1 MWRTILQLGSL
12 GVLTLAAGTVYI
24 RTTGKLDFFVKPD
37 RYPNTQCRRAG
48 GESQPATGPVQEPNE
63 NGGSEPPPPPPP
75 PPAEEYPRLTFEDA
89 REAWTDGSF
98 FIDARPPA
106 DYRKGHV
113 PGAVSI
119 PAFGPRIEEKIQ
131 ALLDREV
138 VVTAEPVVVYCTRSK
153 DCEASKI
160 VCAQLRNF
168 EFLDISIYDG
178 GFPEWNEKKMAVHE
192 GEERGPQGPDGEGPG
207 FEGDGEP

>member
-1 MWRTILQLGSL
+1 MRIRGTNLEFAAI
-12 GVLTLAAGTVYI
+12 GVLTLVTGTAYI
-24 RTTGKLDFFVKPD
+24 LATGKLDFFVKPD
-37 RYPNTQCRRAG
+37 RYANSYQCRRAG
-48 GESQPATGPVQEPNE
+48 GDPEQPND
-63 NGGSEPPPPPPP
+63 NGGSVEPPEDP
-75 PPAEEYPRLTFEDA
+75 EEYPRLAFEEV

-153 DCEASKI
+153 DCEASRI
-160 VCAQLRNF
+160 VCTQLRNF

-192 GEERGPQGPDGEGPG
+192 GEERGPQGPDGEGP
-207 FEGDGEP
+207 DGEGGGEP